1 MNFQNIIKASRH
13 LCVIFAISL
22 VACQSSSVK
31 SDGTGLDLSQ
41 DFQRVPPPMSYKSLA
56 TLDLDQMND
65 LIQLKLN
72 DYSRQNS
79 LQSLHEGAMIVL
91 ARPDDD
97 GMVEKILPRVRNP
110 LEEEG
115 QWQPTVEALVRQ
127 CIETLKNGD
136 ATQTDQ
142 VTSGVILENLIAE
155 LKPLY
160 VKQHQSGGFE
170 TNIINFIADSNA
182 EYSKSASKERGL
194 YLMRNNLNPSQI
206 AQKIQMNREKNADL
220 EQKNEI
226 KKTKS
231 K

>member
-1 MNFQNIIKASRH
+1 MNLQNIIKTSRH
-13 LCVIFAISL
+13 LCIILTLSL

-41 DFQRVPPPMSYKSLA
+41 DFPRVPPPMSYKSLA

-65 LIQLKLN
+65 LVQLKLN
-72 DYSRQNS
+72 EYAKQNN

-97 GMVEKILPRVRNP
+97 GMVEKILPRFRNP
-110 LEEEG
+110 LEEES

-127 CIETLKNGD
+127 CIETLKNED

-160 VKQHQSGGFE
+160 VKQNQSGGFE
-170 TNIINFIADSNA
+170 TNIIHFIADSDV

-206 AQKIQMNREKNADL
+206 AQKIKMNREKNADL

-226 KKTKS
+226 KKNKTK
-231 K
+231 